1 VAAVDICYGVSG
13 GVVSLQWVQGDSRL
27 EGG

>member
-13 GVVSLQWVQGDSRL
+13 GVVSLQRVQGDSRL